1 MDFLNYLESSKYNFN
16 ILNND
21 CFMVSGK
28 KPKNPLIQ
36 QIYKINMTKTKNK
49 IDKIFIINFIL
60 NSIKK
65 LTNKKSPFKIKCN
78 IFGMKNFNVNTL
90 NLRSRDVEVDAG
102 KKLESLGF
110 KIDLNSPKYIFVVN
124 IFVNTVLI
132 SKLNLREYNQN
143 YYSELNSGDKSHIN
157 FNNINKDFQI
167 NRSQLKLREALIN
180 FKINAAEIK
189 NALDLGASPGG
200 FSKELSN
207 HNIKVTA
214 IDPADLNEK
223 LKDDRNIKHLKIKA
237 NKFTT
242 NKKFDLIVNDMN
254 LHPIESADI
263 MVNLSIFL
271 KKNGP
276 AIMTIKCP
284 SKNVARYIK
293 ITKQIL
299 KKKFK
304 KFEIQHLLHNRMEI
318 TVKMIKK

>member
-1 MDFLNYLESSKYNFN
+1 MAFLNYLESSKYNFN
-16 ILNND
+16 ILNNG
-21 CFMVSGK
+21 CFMVFEK

-49 IDKIFIINFIL
+49 MDKIFIISFIL

-90 NLRSRDVEVDAG
+90 NLRSRDIEVDVG

-110 KIDLNSPKYIFVVN
+110 KIDLNSPKYIFVAN
-124 IFVNTVLI
+124 IFVNAILI

-143 YYSELNSGDKSHIN
+143 YYVESDSSGKSRN
-157 FNNINKDFQI
+157 NYNNINKDFEI

-200 FSKELSN
+200 FSKELSS

-223 LKDDRNIKHLKIKA
+223 LKYDKNIKHLKIKA
-237 NKFTT
+237 DEFTT
-242 NKKFDLIVNDMN
+242 NEKFGLIVNDMN
-254 LHPIESADI
+254 LHPLESANI
-263 MVNLSIFL
+263 MVNLSTFL
-271 KKNGP
+271 EKNGY

-299 KKKFK
+299 KKEFK
-304 KFEIQHLLHNRMEI
+304 KFKIQHLQHNRMEI
-318 TVKMIKK
+318 TIKMIKK